1 MGGTT
6 LEKLNVILDANLKPY
21 KQALKS
27 AETDTS
33 KSVTKIKSTLGS
45 ISSFMKKI
53 GAAIGAAF
61 AVKQLIAFGKSCIEL
76 ASDLSEVQN
85 VVDVTF
91 GSMADEINQFAKN
104 AIEQFGLSETA
115 AKRYTST
122 MGAMLKSMGLTG
134 DQVKNMSMNMAGL
147 AADMASFYNLDN
159 DVAFEKLRAGIA
171 GETEPLK
178 QLGINMSVA
187 NLEAYAL
194 SQGITTSYQEM
205 DQASQAM
212 LRYNYLLTV
221 TKDAQGDFARTSDGW
236 ANQVRVLQERWNA
249 LRATLGQAFIQVLTP
264 VLQMLN
270 KVISYIMAASDAF
283 SNFISKVT
291 GSGETTK
298 SSFTDAGNA
307 VGGLGDAALAAGDDA
322 SSAADE
328 STAAAKK
335 AEKEAKRTIAS
346 FDELH
351 VMNKQDDS
359 SDDGA
364 GALAGLQ
371 PGGYITSATEAA
383 NATDNKLNPVLDKL
397 LKKLK
402 ELRGY
407 FERGWNMSF
416 GNVDLGPLQK
426 AAAGV
431 RENLVDIWTDPNVVG
446 AANRWAQRTAQALGQ
461 VAGAAASIGVTIAT
475 NLVGGFEKYLSG
487 NKERVKR
494 WIISMF
500 DISGDI
506 NEIIGNFSTA
516 FADIFSVFGGEN
528 GQRIT
533 AAIIGIFSDAFMG
546 VTELVSKAV
555 RDIID
560 LITGPF
566 IENKDKIKT
575 VLDETLGVI
584 ADVLET
590 IKELVDGTVDKL
602 NDVYDDYINPL
613 LMSIKE
619 GFSDTFGRLLEV
631 YETYFVPMFERMA
644 ETLKTFKDEHLQPMI
659 DAFLEMVGQVA
670 STLQT
675 LWEKILKPLFDWIVE
690 NIVPLVV
697 PIIERI
703 WNTVL
708 TAWSYISDA
717 LHQLWDLVKSVF
729 KLIQDIINGDWKA
742 AWEDCKDIVLHAFG
756 AVWDFIKAI
765 VYAIKACIL
774 EHLAAIELALKAA
787 WTFVK
792 DGVKGLVQFVSDH
805 MQSIIDKVVDAK
817 DKVVETFRNLK
828 EKAVEIMRKL
838 KQKISDIIEKIKGL
852 FDFDLSF
859 PDIPL
864 PHFTIDPAG
873 WSLGSLFD
881 GVIPSLGIEFYAA
894 GGFPDAGSLF
904 IAREN
909 GPEMVGSIGGRTAVA
924 NNGQIVDAI
933 AYGVSDAMSEV
944 LMGFL
949 RNFDNGGDS
958 DQPIVINL
966 DGMTLYRG
974 VLRGKRKYEAR
985 VQVQTT

>member
-61 AVKQLIAFGKSCIEL
+61 AVKQLISFGKSCIEL

-91 GSMADEINQFAKN
+91 GSMADEINKFAKN
-104 AIEQFGLSETA
+104 AISQFGLSETA

-159 DVAFEKLRAGIA
+159 DVAFEKLRAGIS

-351 VMNKQDDS
+351 VMNGKDES
-359 SDDGA
+359 SDSGA

-371 PGGYITSATEAA
+371 PGGYITTATEAA
-383 NATDNKLNPVLDKL
+383 AATDNKLNPVLDKL

-546 VTELVSKAV
+546 VTELAGKFA

-566 IENKDKIKT
+566 IENKEKIKQA
-575 VLDETLGVI
+575 LDDTLGVI

-602 NDVYDDYINPL
+602 NEVYDDYIHPL
-613 LMSIKE
+613 LMSIKD

-644 ETLKTFKDEHLQPMI
+644 ETLRTFKDEHLQPMI
-659 DAFLEMVGQVA
+659 DAFLDMVGQVA

-828 EKAVEIMRKL
+828 DKAVEIMRKIRD
-838 KQKISDIIEKIKGL
+838 KISDIIDKIKGL

>member
-21 KQALKS
+21 KQALKG

-194 SQGITTSYQEM
+194 SQGIATSYQEM

-335 AEKEAKRTIAS
+335 AEKEAKKTIAS

-351 VMNKQDDS
+351 VMNGKDES
-359 SDDGA
+359 SDSGA
-364 GALAGLQ
+364 GALSGLQ
-371 PGGYITSATEAA
+371 PGGYISTATEAA
-383 NATDNKLNPVLDKL
+383 SATDNKLNPVLDKL

-402 ELRGY
+402 VLKQY
-407 FERGWNMSF
+407 FDKGWNMSF

-546 VTELVSKAV
+546 VTELAGKFA
-555 RDIID
+555 RDVID

-566 IENKDKIKT
+566 IDNKDKIKEA
-575 VLDETLGVI
+575 LDDTLGVI

-602 NDVYDDYINPL
+602 NEVYDEYIHPL

-644 ETLKTFKDEHLQPMI
+644 ETLRTFKDEHLQPMI

-828 EKAVEIMRKL
+828 DKAVEIMRKIRD
-838 KQKISDIIEKIKGL
+838 KISDIIDKIKGL

-859 PDIPL
+859 PHIPL

-949 RNFDNGGDS
+949 QNFDNGGDS

>member
-249 LRATLGQAFIQVLTP
+249 LKASLGQAFIQVLTP

-364 GALAGLQ
+364 GQRQPRLLQ
-371 PGGYITSATEAA
+371 P
-383 NATDNKLNPVLDKL
+383 
-397 LKKLK
+397 
-402 ELRGY
+402 
-407 FERGWNMSF
+407 
-416 GNVDLGPLQK
+416 
-426 AAAGV
+426 
-431 RENLVDIWTDPNVVG
+431 
-446 AANRWAQRTAQALGQ
+446 
-461 VAGAAASIGVTIAT
+461 
-475 NLVGGFEKYLSG
+475 
-487 NKERVKR
+487 
-494 WIISMF
+494 
-500 DISGDI
+500 
-506 NEIIGNFSTA
+506 
-516 FADIFSVFGGEN
+516 
-528 GQRIT
+528 
-533 AAIIGIFSDAFMG
+533 
-546 VTELVSKAV
+546 
-555 RDIID
+555 
-560 LITGPF
+560 
-566 IENKDKIKT
+566 
-575 VLDETLGVI
+575 
-584 ADVLET
+584 
-590 IKELVDGTVDKL
+590 
-602 NDVYDDYINPL
+602 
-613 LMSIKE
+613 
-619 GFSDTFGRLLEV
+619 
-631 YETYFVPMFERMA
+631 
-644 ETLKTFKDEHLQPMI
+644 
-659 DAFLEMVGQVA
+659 
-670 STLQT
+670 
-675 LWEKILKPLFDWIVE
+675 
-690 NIVPLVV
+690 
-697 PIIERI
+697 
-703 WNTVL
+703 
-708 TAWSYISDA
+708 
-717 LHQLWDLVKSVF
+717 
-729 KLIQDIINGDWKA
+729 
-742 AWEDCKDIVLHAFG
+742 
-756 AVWDFIKAI
+756 
-765 VYAIKACIL
+765 
-774 EHLAAIELALKAA
+774 
-787 WTFVK
+787 
-792 DGVKGLVQFVSDH
+792 
-805 MQSIIDKVVDAK
+805 
-817 DKVVETFRNLK
+817 
-828 EKAVEIMRKL
+828 
-838 KQKISDIIEKIKGL
+838 
-852 FDFDLSF
+852 
-859 PDIPL
+859 
-864 PHFTIDPAG
+864 
-873 WSLGSLFD
+873 
-881 GVIPSLGIEFYAA
+881 
-894 GGFPDAGSLF
+894 
-904 IAREN
+904 
-909 GPEMVGSIGGRTAVA
+909 
-924 NNGQIVDAI
+924 
-933 AYGVSDAMSEV
+933 
-944 LMGFL
+944 
-949 RNFDNGGDS
+949 
-958 DQPIVINL
+958 
-966 DGMTLYRG
+966 
-974 VLRGKRKYEAR
+974 VLRP
-985 VQVQTT
+985 

>member
-1 MGGTT
+1 M
-6 LEKLNVILDANLKPY
+6 ILDANLKPY
-21 KQALKS
+21 KTALKG

-61 AVKQLIAFGKSCIEL
+61 AVKQLISFGKSCIDL

-426 AAAGV
+426 AAASV

-546 VTELVSKAV
+546 VIELVAKFG
-555 RDIID
+555 RDVID
-560 LITGPF
+560 LITAPF
-566 IENKDKIKT
+566 IENKEKLKQA
-575 VLDETLGVI
+575 LDDTLGVI

-590 IKELVDGTVDKL
+590 IKELVDDTVDKL
-602 NDVYDDYINPL
+602 NEVYDEYIHPL
-613 LMSIKE
+613 LMSIKD
-619 GFSDTFGRLLEV
+619 GFSDTFGKLLEV
-631 YETYFVPMFERMA
+631 YEQYFVPMFQRMA
-644 ETLKTFKDEHLQPMI
+644 DTLRTFKDEHLQPMI
-659 DAFLEMVGQVA
+659 DKFLEMVGQVA

-675 LWEKILKPLFDWIVE
+675 LWEKILKPLLDWIIQ

-703 WNTVL
+703 WDAVL
-708 TAWSYISDA
+708 TAWSYIADA
-717 LHQLWDLVKSVF
+717 LGHLWDLIKNVVKLV
-729 KLIQDIINGDWKA
+729 QDIVNGDWSA
-742 AWEDCKDIVLHAFG
+742 AWEDVKNIVYNALAF
-756 AVWDFIKAI
+756 VWDFIMGV
-765 VYAIKACIL
+765 VYAIKAYIL
-774 EHLAAIELALKAA
+774 EHLALIEAGIKAA
-787 WTFVK
+787 IQFIK
-792 DGVKGLVQFVSDH
+792 DGLHGLKLFVTDH
-805 MQSIIDKVVDAK
+805 MKAIAEKITNAK

-828 EKAVEIMRKL
+828 DKAVEIMRKL
-838 KQKISDIIEKIKGL
+838 KDKVSDIIDKIKGL

-881 GVIPSLGIEFYAA
+881 GIIPSLGIEFYAA

-909 GPEMVGSIGGRTAVA
+909 GPEMVGSIGGHTAVA
-924 NNGQIVDAI
+924 NNEQIVDAI

-949 RNFDNGGDS
+949 QNLGGEGGGET
-958 DQPIVINL
+958 PIVINL
-966 DGMTLYRG
+966 DSMQLYRG
-974 VLRGKRKYEAR
+974 VLRGKRKYDAR

>member
-1 MGGTT
+1 M
-6 LEKLNVILDANLKPY
+6 ILDANLKPY

-122 MGAMLKSMGLTG
+122 LGAMLKSMGLTG

-335 AEKEAKRTIAS
+335 AEKEAKKTIAS

-351 VMNKQDDS
+351 VMNGKDES
-359 SDDGA
+359 SDSGA
-364 GALAGLQ
+364 GALSGLQ
-371 PGGYITSATEAA
+371 PGGYISTATEAA

-546 VTELVSKAV
+546 VTELAGKFA
-555 RDIID
+555 RDVID

-566 IENKDKIKT
+566 IDNKDKIKEA
-575 VLDETLGVI
+575 LDDTLGVI

-602 NDVYDDYINPL
+602 NEVYDEHINPL

-828 EKAVEIMRKL
+828 DKAVEIMRKIRD
-838 KQKISDIIEKIKGL
+838 KISDIIDKIKGL

-859 PDIPL
+859 PHIPL

>member
-21 KQALKS
+21 KTALKG

-53 GAAIGAAF
+53 GAAIAAAF
-61 AVKQLIAFGKSCIEL
+61 AVKQLVTFSKSCIEL

-91 GSMADEINQFAKN
+91 GAMADEVNKFART

-122 MGAMLKSMGLTG
+122 MGAMLKSMGLTTG
-134 DQVKNMSMNMAGL
+134 QAKDMSIRMAGL

-159 DVAFEKLRAGIA
+159 DVAFEKIRAGIS

-187 NLEAYAL
+187 NLEAYAMA
-194 SQGITTSYQEM
+194 QGITTSYQKM

-212 LRYNYLLTV
+212 LRYNYLLSV
-221 TKDAQGDFARTSDGW
+221 TSDAQGDFARTSDGW

-249 LRATLGQAFIQVLTP
+249 LKASLGTAFIQVLTP

-270 KVISYIMAASDAF
+270 KLISYILAASDAF

-291 GSGETTK
+291 GSGKTTK
-298 SSFTDAGNA
+298 SSFTDAGAA
-307 VGGLGDAALAAGDDA
+307 VGGLGDAATAAGDDA
-322 SSAADE
+322 SDAADE
-328 STAAAKK
+328 SSAAAKK
-335 AEKEAKRTIAS
+335 AKKEAERTIAS

-351 VMNKQDDS
+351 VMNKQNDDDDS
-359 SDDGA
+359 SAAGL
-364 GALAGLQ
+364 GALGSGL
-371 PGGYITSATEAA
+371 SSSMTEAA
-383 NATDNKLNPVLDKL
+383 TDTDTKLNPVLDKL

-402 ELRGY
+402 ELRKY
-407 FERGWNMSF
+407 FDKGWNMSF
-416 GNVDLGPLQK
+416 GTVDTTPLKK

-431 RENLVDIWTDPNVVG
+431 RQHLAEIWTDPDVVG

-461 VAGAAASIGVTIAT
+461 VAGAAASVGVTIAT
-475 NLVGGFEKYLSG
+475 NLVGGFEKYLSK
-487 NKERVKR
+487 NKERIKK

-546 VTELVSKAV
+546 VTELVAKFA

-560 LITGPF
+560 LITAPF
-566 IENKDKIKT
+566 IENKEKLKQA
-575 VLDETLGVI
+575 LDDTLGVI

-590 IKELVDGTVDKL
+590 IKELVDDTVDKL
-602 NDVYDDYINPL
+602 NEVYDEYIHPL
-613 LMSIKE
+613 LMSIKD
-619 GFSDTFGRLLEV
+619 GFSDTFGKLLEV
-631 YETYFVPMFERMA
+631 YEQYFVPMFQRMA
-644 ETLKTFKDEHLQPMI
+644 DTLKKFKDEHLQPMI
-659 DAFLEMVGQVA
+659 DKFLEMVGQIA

-675 LWEKILKPLFDWIVE
+675 LWEKILKPLLDWIIQ

-703 WNTVL
+703 WDAVL
-708 TAWSYISDA
+708 TAWSYIADA
-717 LHQLWDLVKSVF
+717 LGHLWDLIKNVVKLV
-729 KLIQDIINGDWKA
+729 QDIVNGDWSA
-742 AWEDCKDIVLHAFG
+742 AWEDVKNIVYNALAF
-756 AVWDFIKAI
+756 VWDFIMGV
-765 VYAIKACIL
+765 VYAIKAYIL
-774 EHLAAIELALKAA
+774 EHLALIEAGIKAA
-787 WTFVK
+787 IQFIK
-792 DGVKGLVQFVSDH
+792 DGLHGLKLFVTDH
-805 MQSIIDKVVDAK
+805 MKAIAEKITNAK

-828 EKAVEIMRKL
+828 DKAVEILRKL
-838 KQKISDIIEKIKGL
+838 KDKVSDIIDKIKGL

-864 PHFTIDPAG
+864 PHFSIDPPG
-873 WSLGSLFD
+873 WGLSNLFD
-881 GVIPSLGIEFYAA
+881 GIIPSLGIEFYAA

-909 GPEMVGSIGGRTAVA
+909 GPEMVGSIGGHTAVA
-924 NNGQIVDAI
+924 NNEQIVDAI

-949 RNFDNGGDS
+949 QNLGGEGGGET
-958 DQPIVINL
+958 PIVINL
-966 DGMTLYRG
+966 DSMQLYRG
-974 VLRGKRKYEAR
+974 VLRGKRKYDAR

>member
-21 KQALKS
+21 KTALKS

-33 KSVTKIKSTLGS
+33 KSVSKIKSTLGS

-61 AVKQLIAFGKSCIEL
+61 AVKQLVSFSKSCIEL

-91 GSMADEINQFAKN
+91 GAMADDVNKFAKE
-104 AIEQFGLSETA
+104 AIEKFGLSETA

-122 MGAMLKSMGLTG
+122 MGSMLKSMGMTTSQAK
-134 DQVKNMSMNMAGL
+134 DMSINMAGL

-159 DVAFEKLRAGIA
+159 DVAFEKIRAGIS

-187 NLEAYAL
+187 NLEAYAMA
-194 SQGITTSYQEM
+194 QGITTSYQKM

-212 LRYNYLLTV
+212 LRYNYLLSV
-221 TKDAQGDFARTSDGW
+221 TADAQGDFARTSDGW

-249 LRATLGQAFIQVLTP
+249 LKASLGQAFIQVLTP

-322 SSAADE
+322 SDAADE
-328 STAAAKK
+328 SSAAAKK
-335 AEKEAKRTIAS
+335 AEKEAKSTIAS

-351 VMNKQDDS
+351 VMNKQDDDDSS
-359 SDDGA
+359 SD
-364 GALAGLQ
+364 GALANLGT
-371 PGGYITSATEAA
+371 GGYVTSMTEAA
-383 NATDNKLNPVLDKL
+383 TATDSKLNPVLDKL

-407 FERGWNMSF
+407 FEKGWNMSF

-426 AAAGV
+426 AAAGI

-487 NKERVKR
+487 NKERVKK

-506 NEIIGNFSTA
+506 NEIIGNFATA

-528 GQRIT
+528 GQRVT
-533 AAIIGIFSDAFMG
+533 AAIIGIFSDGFMG
-546 VTELVSKAV
+546 VVELAGKFA

-560 LITGPF
+560 LITAPF
-566 IENKDKIKT
+566 IQNKEKIKT
-575 VLDETLGVI
+575 ALDDTLGVI

-590 IKELVDGTVDKL
+590 IKDLVDDTVDKL
-602 NDVYDDYINPL
+602 NEVYDEHIHPL
-613 LMSIKE
+613 LMSIKD

-631 YETYFVPMFERMA
+631 YEQYFLPMFQRMA
-644 ETLKTFKDEHLQPMI
+644 DTLRSFKDEHLQPMI
-659 DAFLEMVGQVA
+659 DAFLEMVGQIA
-670 STLQT
+670 DTLKT
-675 LWEKILKPLFDWIVE
+675 LWEKILKPLLDWIVE

-717 LHQLWDLVKSVF
+717 LHHLWDLVKSVF
-729 KLIQDIINGDWKA
+729 KLIQDIINGDWRA
-742 AWEDCKDIVLHAFG
+742 AWEDCKDIVYHAFG
-756 AVWDFIKAI
+756 AVWDFIMAI
-765 VYAIKACIL
+765 VYAIKAYIL

-792 DGVKGLVQFVSDH
+792 DGVKGLLQFVADH
-805 MQSIIDKVVDAK
+805 MKKIIEKVVNAK
-817 DKVVETFRNLK
+817 DRVVETFRNLK
-828 EKAVEIMRKL
+828 DKAVEIMRKL
-838 KQKISDIIEKIKGL
+838 RDKISEIIDKIKGL

-864 PHFTIDPAG
+864 PHFSIDPPG
-873 WSLGSLFD
+873 WGLSSLFD

-949 RNFDNGGDS
+949 QNFDNGGDS
-958 DQPIVINL
+958 EQPIVINL
-966 DGMTLYRG
+966 DSMTLYRG
-974 VLRGKRKYEAR
+974 VLRGKRKYDAR

>member
-187 NLEAYAL
+187 NLETYAL

-602 NDVYDDYINPL
+602 NEVYDDYINPL

-828 EKAVEIMRKL
+828 EKAVEILRKL